1 MKRYNPQR
9 RKFIRTLK
17 ANASIAITV
26 CLIMGGIFVY
36 MWPRIELITLT
47 YDYNNYRSKQ
57 KKLKEHN
64 RLLNLELSS
73 IKSLEKIEK
82 IATEKLGMIE
92 PKDKNIIFV
101 KVKS

>member
-1 MKRYNPQR
+1 
-9 RKFIRTLK
+9 
-17 ANASIAITV
+17 
-26 CLIMGGIFVY
+26 